1 MAKARTLNELR
12 QVKTYGYTT
21 PVEFSQS
28 AEALI
33 ARHKTKLSSE
43 PRGKRSKY
51 TKRRAI
57 DCKLIERSKSNPSYC
72 KYIITIAEMDG
83 TVHKQPA
90 YGKDMQGALSRLIN
104 KERTNKVERRLE
116 TNTGLIFVSWLVLM
130 GAPAIFFGA
139 QNTPYYL
146 AATFGSIIMIMI
158 VATLWYNYIKK
169 GEV

>member
-1 MAKARTLNELR
+1 MDKSKYN
-12 QVKTYGYTT
+12 QSN
-21 PVEFSQS
+21 SQ
-28 AEALI
+28 LV

-57 DCKLIERSKSNPSYC
+57 DCKLIERSKSNPGYC

-83 TVHKQPA
+83 TIHKQPA

-104 KERTNKVERRLE
+104 KERTNKLERKLE
-116 TNTGLIFVSWLVLM
+116 TNTGLVFLSWLVIM
-130 GAPAIFFGA
+130 GAPEFILGA

-146 AATFGSIIMIMI
+146 AAIFGSIIMII
-158 VATLWYNYIKK
+158 TVATLWYNYITK
-169 GEV
+169 GE